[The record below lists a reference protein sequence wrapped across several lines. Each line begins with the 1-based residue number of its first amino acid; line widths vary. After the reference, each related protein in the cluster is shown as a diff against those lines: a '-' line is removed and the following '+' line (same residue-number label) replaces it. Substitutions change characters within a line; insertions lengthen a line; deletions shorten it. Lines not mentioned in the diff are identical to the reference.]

1 MTFRLGDKGDLPE
14 LCSLLERAKET
25 LKRQHIFQWDDMYP
39 DKAALTR
46 DIGRGDLSVGVEQG
60 CIRVFYVLNRECN
73 QEYENGDWKH
83 QDVFFYIIHR
93 LCVDPDFQGQ
103 GIGRQAMEH
112 MERQAVS
119 LGAGAVRL
127 DAFMEN
133 ALALGFYKA
142 LGYEIV
148 GVAHWRKGRFCLM
161 EKYLDVLGNRETK
174 SVGRTDSEV

>member
-46 DIGRGDLSVGVEQG
+46 DIGRGELSVGVEQG

-93 LCVDPDFQGQ
+93 LCVDPDFQGR
-103 GIGRQAMEH
+103 GLGDRLWSIWSVRRFPWGRGRSVWTLLWKMLLPWGFIRPWGMRLWGLPIG
-112 MERQAVS
+112 
-119 LGAGAVRL
+119 
-127 DAFMEN
+127 
-133 ALALGFYKA
+133 
-142 LGYEIV
+142 
-148 GVAHWRKGRFCLM
+148 
-161 EKYLDVLGNRETK
+161 EKEG
-174 SVGRTDSEV
+174 SA